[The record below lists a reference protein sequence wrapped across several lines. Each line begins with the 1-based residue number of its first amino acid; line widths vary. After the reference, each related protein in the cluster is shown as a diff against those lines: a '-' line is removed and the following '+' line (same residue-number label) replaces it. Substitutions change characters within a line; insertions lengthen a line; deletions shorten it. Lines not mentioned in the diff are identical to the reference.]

1 MSSITAIYPPPQ
13 TIDTLPAWGDIDHLP
28 YSLDSAIWLTAGVYG
43 LNLSEDA
50 EAEESAS
57 GAYVEI
63 SASGTISAQG
73 TCFLREVL
81 EASAV
86 SSEAIFAQVIFDGTG
101 DTMAAMSSDSARG
114 EIFGH
119 GWHDATTASGD
130 WEPIAA
136 SAQGWHVIRTAGQ
149 NWLGKAI

>member
-57 GAYVEI
+57 GAYIEI

-101 DTMAAMSSDSARG
+101 DTMAAMSSDSAHG

-119 GWHDATTASGD
+119 GWHDRPVSSGD
-130 WEPIAA
+130 WVPMADA
-136 SAQGWHVIRTAGQ
+136 AQGWHVLHAHNQAWGRAV
-149 NWLGKAI
+149 